1 MRTDT
6 YIIALA
12 MKQLAEDIICE
23 DGVATAAILEAS
35 DRLIE
40 LQNYNIHLI
49 SENERLKELSYNK
62 RETDEDA

>member
-1 MRTDT
+1 
-6 YIIALA
+6 

-35 DRLIE
+35 DRLME